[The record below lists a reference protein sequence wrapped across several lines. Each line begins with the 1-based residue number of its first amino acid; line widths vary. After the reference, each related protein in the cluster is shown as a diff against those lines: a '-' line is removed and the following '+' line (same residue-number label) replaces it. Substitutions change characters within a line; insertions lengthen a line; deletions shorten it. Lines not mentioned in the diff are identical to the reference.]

1 MMPTGLFATVIRK
14 EGSDKMI
21 FHCLDRRTFLQI
33 GGALVGAVAGIQS
46 PLLAKSGVRKMTI
59 DLVCGAIGVKAD
71 QFEAIELAARHGF
84 ESVAPNS
91 GHLVQMT
98 DAEKAEVL
106 KSLKAK
112 NLVFGASGL
121 PVEFRQTDAK
131 FREDMSGLPEVAA
144 ALQSVGATRI
154 GTWIMPNHDH
164 LTYMENFKLHATR
177 LREVA
182 GILEDYG
189 IRLGLEYVGPRT
201 SWTSKRYAF
210 IHSMAEMKEL
220 LAEIGK
226 SNLGFVL
233 DSWHWFTAGETADD
247 LLTLQNHDIVAV
259 DLNDAPEG
267 IPVEEQMDLVRRL
280 PASTGVIDVKTFLSA
295 LIEIGYDGPVRAEP
309 FDAEL
314 RKLPPDQAVAKTA
327 AAMQAAFALVD

>member
-1 MMPTGLFATVIRK
+1 MT
-14 EGSDKMI
+14 S
-21 FHCLDRRTFLQI
+21 HNLDRRTFLQI
-33 GGALVGAVAGIQS
+33 GGALVAGVASTQS
-46 PLLAKSGVRKMTI
+46 PLLARSGTRKMTI

-71 QFEAIELAARHGF
+71 QFEAIALAARHGF

-91 GHLVQMT
+91 GHLVRMT

-106 KSLKAK
+106 ESLKVK
-112 NLVFGASGL
+112 NLVFGAAGL

-131 FREDMSGLPEVAA
+131 FREGMSGLPEAAA
-144 ALQSVGATRI
+144 ALESVGATRI

-164 LTYMENFKLHATR
+164 LTYLENFRLHATR
-177 LREVA
+177 LREA
-182 GILEDYG
+182 ASILDDHG
-189 IRLGLEYVGPRT
+189 IRLGLEYVGPKT

-220 LAEIGK
+220 LAEIGT
-226 SNLGFVL
+226 SNVGLVL
-233 DSWHWFTAGETADD
+233 DSWHWFTAGESAED
-247 LLTLQNHDIVAV
+247 LLTLQNSDIVAV

-295 LIEIGYDGPVRAEP
+295 LVEIGYDGPVRAEP

-314 RKLPPDQAVAKTA
+314 RKLPADQAVAKTA
-327 AAMQAAFALVD
+327 KALKAAFALID